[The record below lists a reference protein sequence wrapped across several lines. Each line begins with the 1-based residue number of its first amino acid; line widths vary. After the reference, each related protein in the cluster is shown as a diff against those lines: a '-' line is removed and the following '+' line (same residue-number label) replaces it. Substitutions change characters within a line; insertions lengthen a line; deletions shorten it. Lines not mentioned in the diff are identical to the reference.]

1 MVKRY
6 LKKIKRLLSPVNC
19 IVFLFGLTFILLI
32 FLIFFPSYMM
42 FGAFK
47 IKEDALTLGEI
58 GGFIGGILSPLA
70 FLVIFLTLKAQQDE
84 SRRQEQKNRQLLIK
98 QIGDDQPKLL
108 FQYDSYIYDQENF
121 ELSFN
126 FSITNVGK
134 DALKLMINP
143 SISSD
148 EDHLSNFLKHPS
160 AIDHIPNYLSG
171 QKTPLKFVFTCI
183 SEDSIKEDLS
193 IELFCYYM
201 DITQV
206 DRAFYADLSITPR
219 LDIGYQAKIVQRNHA
234 I

>member
-1 MVKRY
+1 
-6 LKKIKRLLSPVNC
+6 
-19 IVFLFGLTFILLI
+19 
-32 FLIFFPSYMM
+32 MM

-84 SRRQEQKNRQLLIK
+84 SRRQEQENRQLLIK